1 MEIGASV
8 ITMAAGGQYSVRLLS
23 GSLIPIRKNNLTAL
37 TRLAVLPVLSTAR
50 RLVILFFR
58 MGIFDVKHGYRLNQR
73 KAWLLRR
80 QSRII
85 YTFLTLN
92 FCGPQFMKFTT
103 RFNPKLYEL
112 MSGYNRERLIKDVGA
127 GLTVSVVAL
136 PLAMAFAI
144 ASGLK
149 PEAGLFTAIIAGFL
163 ISLFSGSRVQIGG
176 PAGAFIVIVYG
187 IVAQYGVGGL
197 LLATFMSGVMLWLM
211 GFLRMGVLIKF
222 IPVAVIIG
230 FTNGIAVLI
239 GLSQIKDFL
248 GLRIEGKVPAEFF
261 ALMQTLWQALP
272 TWNGAALAVALL
284 SLGIIVGWQQ
294 TMKRKITLPEETGM
308 LPRVSGSLALIPGS
322 IVALVVATLLV
333 ALFGLNVETIGSRF
347 GGIPQ
352 GLPEFT
358 VPDYSWAMVKGL
370 FLPAMTLAVLGAIES
385 LLCARVA
392 DSMIRD
398 KHDSNQELLAQGF
411 ANMVM
416 PFFGGM
422 PATGTIARTVTNIKN
437 GGSSPVAGM
446 VHALALLMVVLVAA
460 PLAQYIPLPA
470 LSAILMFVAWNMG
483 EWREFARLR
492 TFRLPYRLILLS
504 VFVLTVVVD
513 LTVAVE
519 VGIFFACFIFIYRI
533 SSLSTAEKTQ
543 LPANTHQ
550 DGVATYKLTGAIF
563 FGAVKLIDDML
574 ANVPEKALVLD
585 FSSVIYVDSSGEES
599 LEELLEIYQEKG
611 VPILVYGLRQQPTD
625 LLTRTQWLQRLGA
638 NNVFADVHG
647 VQKRLDVL

>member
-1 MEIGASV
+1 
-8 ITMAAGGQYSVRLLS
+8 
-23 GSLIPIRKNNLTAL
+23 
-37 TRLAVLPVLSTAR
+37 
-50 RLVILFFR
+50 
-58 MGIFDVKHGYRLNQR
+58 
-73 KAWLLRR
+73 
-80 QSRII
+80 
-85 YTFLTLN
+85 
-92 FCGPQFMKFTT
+92 MKFTT

-144 ASGLK
+144 ASGL
-149 PEAGLFTAIIAGFL
+149 PPQSGLFTAIIGGFL

-187 IVAQYGVGGL
+187 IVEQYGGSGL
-197 LLATFMSGVMLWLM
+197 LLATLMSGVMLWLM

-222 IPVAVIIG
+222 IPVSVIIG

-239 GLSQIKDFL
+239 GLSQIKDFF
-248 GLRIEGKVPAEFF
+248 GLQIEGKVPAEFF
-261 ALMQTLWQALP
+261 ALVNTLWQALP
-272 TWNGAALAVALL
+272 TWNASAVMVSLL
-284 SLGIIVGWQQ
+284 SLGLIIAWQAV
-294 TMKRKITLPEETGM
+294 MKCKMSLPAEAGV

-322 IVALVVATLLV
+322 IVALVAATLLV
-333 ALFGLNVETIGSRF
+333 SITGLNVETIGSRF

-352 GLPEFT
+352 GLPELT
-358 VPDYSWAMVKGL
+358 VPSFSWEEMKGL

-411 ANMVM
+411 ANMVV

-437 GGSSPVAGM
+437 GGNSPVAGM
-446 VHALALLMVVLVAA
+446 VHALCLLVVVLAA
-460 PLAQYIPLPA
+460 TPLAQYIPLPA

-483 EWREFARLR
+483 EWREFVRLK
-492 TFRLPYRLILLS
+492 TFRMPYRISLLL

-533 SSLSTAEKTQ
+533 SSLSTAERIE
-543 LPANTHQ
+543 LPEEMPQVA
-550 DGVATYKLTGAIF
+550 GVTSFKLTGAIF

-574 ANVPEKALVLD
+574 IDMPSRALVLD
-585 FSSVIYVDSSGEES
+585 FSSVIYIDSSGEES
-599 LEELLEIYQEKG
+599 LEELLETYHDKG
-611 VPILVYGLRQQPTD
+611 VPILVYGLRQQPWD
-625 LLTRTQWLQRLGA
+625 MLTRTGWLKRLGKE
-638 NNVFADVHG
+638 NVLKEMG
-647 VQKRLDVL
+647 ELRNRLSALD